1 MFILLVLNSLKDY
14 LWCLGTSTSSAKR
27 KSFFSEANL
36 TTSCIDFR
44 LWMWPAAKM
53 TCQRSCYILLRIYIH
68 RWALFL
74 CGWTWG
80 ISRVDDV
87 QSHRFT
93 DSFRRFQCSVQLLHL
108 QLPAVLLAEVVGNGN
123 GSQSVDGH
131 HGVTVARHWG
141 QHTGLR
147 WALAVRQ
154 QGENV
159 LMHKITNPFN
169 LKLMVDIYICNI
181 SRLLPWATT
190 VSLSLCR
197 CFQGMM
203 ESHHLVLLWT
213 LRFFGL
219 FLVFL
224 L

>member
-1 MFILLVLNSLKDY
+1 MRCKGSY
-14 LWCLGTSTSSAKR
+14 
-27 KSFFSEANL
+27 
-36 TTSCIDFR
+36 
-44 LWMWPAAKM
+44 
-53 TCQRSCYILLRIYIH
+53 YILLRIYTH

-74 CGWTWG
+74 CGWTCG

-93 DSFRRFQCSVQLLHL
+93 DSFRRFQRSVQFLHL

-131 HGVTVARHWG
+131 HSIAVTWHWG

-147 WALAVRQ
+147 WTLAVHQ

-159 LMHKITNPFN
+159 LMSKITNPVN

-181 SRLLPWATT
+181 SRLLPWVTT

-197 CFQGMM
+197 CFQGMT

-219 FLVFL
+219 FLIFPL
-224 L
+224 